1 MSSVTYMGHF
11 PFAKSKEIK
20 QLLLPVDFTL
30 KKNLLLDLF
39 ISVLKILTLFYVI
52 LDQSICPVSLVLDIL
67 I

>member
-1 MSSVTYMGHF
+1 MGNF

-20 QLLLPVDFTL
+20 QLLLPVDFTI

-39 ISVLKILTLFYVI
+39 ISVLKILTLFYGI
-52 LDQSICPVSLVLDIL
+52 LDQSICPVSLLLDIL

>member
-39 ISVLKILTLFYVI
+39 ISV
-52 LDQSICPVSLVLDIL
+52 
-67 I
+67 